1 MMTDYTNAPA
11 PQGDV
16 TTPATRIYRDGKGC
30 RCSHDVFM
38 QYGRP
43 IPLELAL
50 RRVAIGRTVFVQPGD
65 AETVLDAVR
74 GGGNGETVP

>member
-30 RCSHDVFM
+30 WCSHDVGM
-38 QYGRP
+38 QYGAP
-43 IPLELAL
+43 VPLPLAL
-50 RRVAIGRTVFVQPGD
+50 QRVQIGRTVFVQPGD
-65 AETVLDAVR
+65 AGAVLDAVR